1 MTLSKKT
8 VVKPIQESQISIYD
22 VFFVNRIRNIHM
34 VESWSEQTAFP
45 GTAVIRSSHVLLNL
59 FFFKKKGNERTLIK
73 FNLHNKIVK
82 LNCFL
87 GTHLKLVSA
96 VFNFSWK
103 KYLWKIPFISS
114 KKIFSFS
121 RYSDFYIS
129 RSFPK

>member
-1 MTLSKKT
+1 
-8 VVKPIQESQISIYD
+8 
-22 VFFVNRIRNIHM
+22 M
-34 VESWSEQTAFP
+34 VESWSEQTPFP

-96 VFNFSWK
+96 VFNFS
-103 KYLWKIPFISS
+103 
-114 KKIFSFS
+114 
-121 RYSDFYIS
+121 
-129 RSFPK
+129 